1 MACCSVGAFHRPVDG
16 EQVRKAWWKGF
27 MGGGGEDSVGRGGCQ
42 ICGRFAGKFV
52 GGRLLGLAEG
62 LYGN

>member
-27 MGGGGEDSVGRGGCQ
+27 MEGEGSVGCGGCQ
-42 ICGRFAGKFV
+42 ICGWFAGRFGWNGLQGV
-52 GGRLLGLAEG
+52 SRGR
-62 LYGN
+62 YGN